1 MNKETFRKKVEK
13 AAVLAGQ
20 IIDKSFPDALYE
32 EIKTENE
39 KDILM
44 ALKDIAY
51 STDKLSLG
59 NVMKYL
65 SHHKS
70 HRIERESIAFKETE
84 KREIEAF
91 MLNREM
97 PDEVRTFLKGL
108 KKEA

>member
-1 MNKETFRKKVEK
+1 MTATKRGVNSILLFPFQ
-13 AAVLAGQ
+13 LG
-20 IIDKSFPDALYE
+20 DKPDHVNN

-39 KDILM
+39 RDIFL

-70 HRIERESIAFKETE
+70 HRIERESFAFKETE
-84 KREIEAF
+84 KREIDAF

-97 PDEVRTFLKGL
+97 PDEVRSFLKGL
-108 KKEA
+108 KKDNLS